1 MRYLRLL
8 GILGIVVVLMACTT
22 TSEPTPDI
30 PATVAAQVQLQLA
43 ATPAPTPTP
52 VIDVP
57 RTHATPL
64 PPAIVMPPI
73 ATPLPSLFPL
83 RAATPEPTI
92 FIPLPYVVV
101 APPTPVITPIWMPE
115 PPATPITYPT
125 VPVERAVMA
134 TMEPFPTAAPVEPVP
149 AAEPI
154 LEHPVA
160 WKVRNPRDGL
170 YSINLPADW
179 EHDESRQSPDGQVFL
194 ESFADPGYTAQLT
207 VVDYPPR
214 EDYDVSH
221 AFANVVAQFNEVTG
235 FEVLTIDQ
243 VSDEVTRVVFLYDGT
258 GPGCEV
264 VTFYGVLTVTASH
277 SFQLGL
283 DICSPPGADSHRAAF
298 ADQVMDGFKYPGQ
311 TP

>member
-30 PATVAAQVQLQLA
+30 PSTVAAQVQLQLA
-43 ATPAPTPTP
+43 ATPAPPQPIDTPYVAPQPSLAPFPTIP
-52 VIDVP
+52 AWVDRV
-57 RTHATPL
+57 TPL
-64 PPAIVMPPI
+64 PPNFVMPPL
-73 ATPLPSLFPL
+73 ATPPLP
-83 RAATPEPTI
+83 T
-92 FIPLPYVVV
+92 PLPYVVV
-101 APPTPVITPIWMPE
+101 APPTPVITPFFASPPE
-115 PPATPITYPT
+115 PTATPIPHPT
-125 VPVERAVMA
+125 VRVERAVRA
-134 TMEPFPTAAPVEPVP
+134 TMEPFPT
-149 AAEPI
+149 AEPI

-160 WKVRNPRDGL
+160 WRVRNPRDGL

-179 EHDESRQSPDGQVFL
+179 EHDESREHTEGQVFL
-194 ESFADPGYTAQLT
+194 ESFADPEYTATLT

-214 EDYDVSH
+214 DDYDVSD
-221 AFANVVAQFNEVTG
+221 AFANLVAQFNEVTG